1 MTCARTNLEL
11 RGWEAPRCP
20 RPAADTA
27 AGQAVAAACSAAP
40 RCRAPRQ
47 LAASPPPPGMEGF
60 ELGLTRDGRVDPDQ
74 VTGLFP
80 SSFYLSFLF
89 TFLKNNFLKIILTLM
104 DLEYE
109 FQILHHFLKTFLG
122 LWAAN
127 HGLQHKPRL

>member
-1 MTCARTNLEL
+1 
-11 RGWEAPRCP
+11 
-20 RPAADTA
+20 
-27 AGQAVAAACSAAP
+27 
-40 RCRAPRQ
+40 
-47 LAASPPPPGMEGF
+47 MEGF

-80 SSFYLSFLF
+80 SSFYVSFLF

-104 DLEYE
+104 DLKYE